1 MEVFFSKVDGQLV
14 KINIG
19 DTLPKDVQIESA
31 TTNNEESKLNLELEN
46 GELITITNSINTNL
60 EDFLLANSSQ
70 EDVTTFETASG
81 DKTQDE
87 TEAGEEEAADD
98 GAFRGTFNDRDV
110 DATDIVSDLRD
121 ASFAEE
127 RNLEL
132 NNELDV
138 LPLDDDSQPE
148 IPEPVEPTPEPE
160 NPTEPE
166 EPEEPETPI
175 VPEPTEPQPEPE
187 VPETPEEPENPENPE
202 IPEIPEEPETP
213 EVPATPIIK
222 ISGNIV
228 IEEVEGNSTN
238 KQVIGT
244 ITAEITNGV
253 TSTEDIVISLDNGEI
268 ITIPAGFLTG
278 STEVDTTRKDDY
290 YFQGQTKED
299 FEGTITSGNATFED
313 GTTTSTATITIN
325 DDIDPVR
332 VIISATATTETV
344 ITKDN
349 LQNNA
354 GFTVKAFDPDGNEAE
369 ISTHDNPS

>member
-98 GAFRGTFNDRDV
+98 GAFRGTFNDRDG

-121 ASFAEE
+121 ASFVENRVLDE
-127 RNLEL
+127 ND
-132 NNELDV
+132 ELDV
-138 LPLDDDSQPE
+138 IALEDA
-148 IPEPVEPTPEPE
+148 EP
-160 NPTEPE
+160 
-166 EPEEPETPI
+166 I
-175 VPEPTEPQPEPE
+175 IHE
-187 VPETPEEPENPENPE
+187 VPIE
-202 IPEIPEEPETP
+202 PEIPEEPELP

-244 ITAEITNGV
+244 ITAEIINGV
-253 TSTEDIVISLDNGEI
+253 TSTEDIVISLVPRSNKR
-268 ITIPAGFLTG
+268 GF
-278 STEVDTTRKDDY
+278 
-290 YFQGQTKED
+290 
-299 FEGTITSGNATFED
+299 
-313 GTTTSTATITIN
+313 
-325 DDIDPVR
+325 
-332 VIISATATTETV
+332 
-344 ITKDN
+344 
-349 LQNNA
+349 
-354 GFTVKAFDPDGNEAE
+354 
-369 ISTHDNPS
+369 

>member
-98 GAFRGTFNDRDV
+98 GAFRGTFNDRDG

-121 ASFAEE
+121 ASFVENRVLDE
-127 RNLEL
+127 ND
-132 NNELDV
+132 ELDV
-138 LPLDDDSQPE
+138 IALEDA
-148 IPEPVEPTPEPE
+148 EP
-160 NPTEPE
+160 
-166 EPEEPETPI
+166 I
-175 VPEPTEPQPEPE
+175 IHE
-187 VPETPEEPENPENPE
+187 VPIE
-202 IPEIPEEPETP
+202 PEIPEEPELP

-253 TSTEDIVISLDNGEI
+253 TSTEDIVISLVPRSNKR
-268 ITIPAGFLTG
+268 GF
-278 STEVDTTRKDDY
+278 
-290 YFQGQTKED
+290 
-299 FEGTITSGNATFED
+299 
-313 GTTTSTATITIN
+313 
-325 DDIDPVR
+325 
-332 VIISATATTETV
+332 
-344 ITKDN
+344 
-349 LQNNA
+349 
-354 GFTVKAFDPDGNEAE
+354 
-369 ISTHDNPS
+369 